1 MRGIDLLEEL
11 DENIPDFWRTE
22 PRRMKQILLN
32 LTGNAMKFTF
42 DGYIKI
48 KADMIKVEDNSCI
61 KVIIED
67 TGIGIREGDIGKLFK
82 MFSMVESSKDKNQS
96 GTGLGLMISN
106 KLSMLLTYKGGPG
119 I

>member
-1 MRGIDLLEEL
+1 
-11 DENIPDFWRTE
+11 
-22 PRRMKQILLN
+22 
-32 LTGNAMKFTF
+32 MKFTF

-48 KADMIKVEDNSCI
+48 KADMVKVEDNSCI

-67 TGIGIREGDIGKLFK
+67 TGEGDIGKLFK